1 MNTCDCNKPKCAP
14 SKCRTD
20 GFVFRK
26 VVIPAQLGDDKT
38 GQEKPENGAM
48 TNSFVT
54 YEANGAQY
62 IYDSFG
68 VYTKFSGEVEVP
80 VLSVN
85 GKTGVVVLTTS
96 DLENDS
102 DYVTGSY
109 VAEAI
114 GLEAGERI
122 AADGD
127 LQSQIDALA
136 AASDV
141 TDIVGTHA
149 ELEAYDTSKLKNNDI
164 IKVLQDE
171 TQDDET
177 TYYRWSTSTE
187 EFTLI
192 GAEGP
197 YYTKAA
203 ADTKFQDKLTAGD
216 HITINSS
223 NEISADGQTIFYAN
237 SQETGATRHIY
248 KDAAFT
254 QAASAQDLLDA
265 NEEGPVVLRITI
277 NPNPNGLFSDAYIQN
292 TYVGEDDYQFLFLD
306 ERTYREYA
314 ASAPSDT
321 TFYYFSNTIQSQ
333 LTAGDNITINS
344 NTISSKAT
352 KRYYFD
358 STSATPVYADS
369 AETTAV
375 TGQAL
380 YDAFQNNLVTFKD
393 LSEQGLGWEP
403 EYILEV
409 ATDTGS
415 GMRLFVWGY
424 YGSFMIEYSDKTATA
439 ATITPGQSGPTV
451 VQTTGTSTTDVMSQV
466 ATSQMIYPSGSET
479 SKDRISIGG
488 GNIGNSSYGIAIG
501 SNTLANNN
509 YSIAIGAANQRSNA
523 AVASNTGNIAIGWNA
538 KASTDTYEVALG
550 YSSYVA
556 ERYSVALGSYSNSNR
571 RYEVSIG
578 SGKAGD
584 AATYKERY
592 LANVKDPS
600 LAQDAATKNYV
611 DTKAIGA
618 DEAYA
623 IADTDWTALPGAS
636 PYTYSAD
643 VTATYAIGNDTIV
656 ELINDNPVLF
666 STYGFAIGAVN
677 SQTVTIYSVGAPSSS
692 VSLTINYKG

>member
-1 MNTCDCNKPKCAP
+1 MNNCNCNKPKCEP

-26 VVIPAQLGDDKT
+26 VVVPAQLGDDVT
-38 GQEKPENGAM
+38 GKDIPVNGAM

-68 VYTKFSGEVEVP
+68 VYTKFTGEAEVP

-85 GKTGVVVLTTS
+85 GKIGRVVLTTS

-114 GLEAGERI
+114 GLEAGERE
-122 AADGD
+122 AADSG
-127 LQSQIDALA
+127 LQTQIDALA

-197 YYTKAA
+197 YYTKSA
-203 ADTKFQDKLTAGD
+203 ADAKFQDKLTAGD
-216 HITINSS
+216 HITIDSS
-223 NEISADGQTIFYAN
+223 DVISADGQTIFYAN

-265 NEEGPVVLRITI
+265 NEEGPVVLRITT
-277 NPNPNGLFSDAYIQN
+277 NPNPDGLFSDAYIQN
-292 TYVGEDDYQFLFLD
+292 TYVGTNDYQFLFLD

-321 TFYYFSNTIQSQ
+321 TFYYFSNTIQSE
-333 LTAGDNITINS
+333 LTAGTNIQINS
-344 NTISSKAT
+344 NVIS
-352 KRYYFD
+352 
-358 STSATPVYADS
+358 
-369 AETTAV
+369 
-375 TGQAL
+375 
-380 YDAFQNNLVTFKD
+380 
-393 LSEQGLGWEP
+393 
-403 EYILEV
+403 
-409 ATDTGS
+409 ATDTTYNNFTGTD
-415 GMRLFVWGY
+415 GIDAGAAGLVPAP
-424 YGSFMIEYSDKTATA
+424 ATTDA
-439 ATITPGQSGPTV
+439 GKYLKADGTWDTVSAGPTI
-451 VQTTGTSTTDVMSQV
+451 VQTTGTSQTDVMSQK
-466 ATSQMIYPSGSET
+466 ATTNLIYPDGFENG
-479 SKDRISIGG
+479 DRISIRGTFNNPISQTG
-488 GNIGNSSYGIAIG
+488 QIAIRGTVSNGYRGIAIG
-501 SNTLANNN
+501 SNTTVSGNDTVAIGGGTSSSSNKGATATGLESVALGHYAQCSQD
-509 YSIAIGAANQRSNA
+509 YSIAIGTRSYCNRQWEL
-523 AVASNTGNIAIGWNA
+523 AVGP
-538 KASTDTYEVALG
+538 G
-550 YSSYVA
+550 Y
-556 ERYSVALGSYSNSNR
+556 GDNPNR
-571 RYEVSIG
+571 FV
-578 SGKAGD
+578 
-584 AATYKERY
+584 
-592 LANVKDPS
+592 ANVKDPS

-611 DTKAIGA
+611 DTAVSSIS
-618 DEAYA
+618 
-623 IADTDWTALPGAS
+623 ITPLT
-636 PYTYSAD
+636 YTQFNTLWSNA
-643 VTATYAIGNDTIV
+643 
-656 ELINDNPVLF
+656 
-666 STYGFAIGAVN
+666 
-677 SQTVTIYSVGAPSSS
+677 
-692 VSLTINYKG
+692 